1 MSSPATTPMQSL
13 VLTGLST
20 VVGVLFLTVAG
31 KVVDKVSQALVTD
44 AVADVIMV
52 PQVAQGTDSS
62 LDGVDVTAGV
72 PSAPGLAKA
81 VADVAEPASLA
92 STVQNQAVKF
102 GSLPTSQP
110 STKRSTVPRVGLELP
125 EDNFAWDLSFLDE
138 GNFVKHKY
146 DHGLKLHS
154 RSAFI
159 VDLDSGEILF
169 EKAADTRRPSASVT
183 KVLASLTLANKDVD
197 LDAVV
202 CTDHRIR
209 TGINGAVTRV
219 AIGDCATGWD
229 FMGAALVSSD
239 NGAAFAFPLVAD
251 EELFMF
257 AHDMNQLA
265 LDLGMSQSE
274 FVDPAGIY
282 DDNISTARDL
292 TRASIAA
299 AFHPTVAIPGS
310 AKQWVAQ
317 IGDEIEHYTTTNKA
331 AGRAN
336 FLLAKTGF
344 TNTARANFTG
354 VYEDRNGRR
363 IAFTIMGAWNPRR
376 RTKDIHRI
384 IDWVRRH

>member
-1 MSSPATTPMQSL
+1 MSSPTPMQSIL
-13 VLTGLST
+13 LTGLST
-20 VVGVLFLTVAG
+20 VVGVMFLTVAG
-31 KVVDKVSQALVTD
+31 KVVDKIGHALVAD
-44 AVADVIMV
+44 ATASITSDISV
-52 PQVAQGTDSS
+52 P
-62 LDGVDVTAGV
+62 VD
-72 PSAPGLAKA
+72 GLAST
-81 VADVAEPASLA
+81 EPASSIEVPTTEPIPESAFA
-92 STVQNQAVKF
+92 SLGKDTQ
-102 GSLPTSQP
+102 T
-110 STKRSTVPRVGLELP
+110 RSKASVVPNVGLELSD
-125 EDNFAWDLSFLDE
+125 DNFDWDMTFLDE
-138 GNFVKHKY
+138 GQPVKY
-146 DHGLKLHS
+146 STGLKLHS
-154 RSAFI
+154 RTAFI
-159 VDLDSGEILF
+159 VDLDSGEILY
-169 EKAADTRRPSASVT
+169 EKAADARRPSASVT

-197 LDAVV
+197 LDREI

-219 AIGDCATGWD
+219 AIGDCGTGWD

-265 LDLGMSQSE
+265 LDLGMTQSE

-299 AFHPTVAIPGS
+299 AFHPIVSIPGS
-310 AKQWVAQ
+310 AKRWAAE
-317 IGDEIEHYTTTNKA
+317 IGKDVEHYVTTNRA

-336 FLLAKTGF
+336 FLLAKTGY

-376 RTKDIHRI
+376 RTTDINRI
-384 IDWVRRH
+384 IDWVRQH